1 MSPLRPPDWRVDLH
15 EKGREKVLFIL
26 GCIGVVFIGAVLI
39 FVTLAWLAADN
50 AMFSD
55 YSWFEWI
62 TFGSELSSLSWEL
75 YLAVVAGLGFVGY
88 WIGHAT
94 GMW

>member
-1 MSPLRPPDWRVDLH
+1 
-15 EKGREKVLFIL
+15 VLFIL

-39 FVTLAWLAADN
+39 FVTLAWLAAHN

-75 YLAVVAGLGFVGY
+75 YLAVVAGLGFVAY